1 MPSAT
6 NCPGLLLGNR
16 EAHSVPPPT
25 FPSLFLAKIRQNYFP
40 IQPGLSAK
48 LESRNTHGT
57 PIPKSWPL
65 TCREAHADEETQA

>member
-6 NCPGLLLGNR
+6 NGPGLLLGNR
-16 EAHSVPPPT
+16 EAHSVPPPA
-25 FPSLFLAKIRQNYFP
+25 FPSLFLAKICQNYFP
-40 IQPGLSAK
+40 IQPELSAK

-65 TCREAHADEETQA
+65 TCREAQADGEAQV